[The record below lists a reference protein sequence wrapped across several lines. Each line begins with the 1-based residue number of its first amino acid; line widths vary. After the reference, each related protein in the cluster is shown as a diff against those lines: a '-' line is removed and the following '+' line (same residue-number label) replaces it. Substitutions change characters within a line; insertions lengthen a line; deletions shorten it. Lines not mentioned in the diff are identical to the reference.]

1 MMRLGLIAD
10 IHADA
15 DALKLALDQLAQ
27 KQVDQIICAGDV
39 IGKGRQAELAVEII
53 RSREIPTVCGNH
65 DADAA
70 EYQRMRMPPQFAK
83 AAPLSE
89 ESLVYLKALPS
100 TLRFEWEGKRLLM
113 AHGTP
118 NDCYEY
124 AFFDN
129 SVEFYQRMVKQAEAD
144 VIILGHTHEPM
155 LIRCKGTTIINP
167 GSVCGKI
174 GHGSMSYG
182 ILTLPE
188 ITLEVFGVW
197 DEQSVWYPS
206 VEFK

>member
-1 MMRLGLIAD
+1 MRIGLISD

-15 DALKLALDQLAQ
+15 DALKLALDQLAGHG
-27 KQVDQIICAGDV
+27 VDQIICGGDI
-39 IGKGRQAELAVEII
+39 IGKGRQPDLAVEII
-53 RSREIPTVCGNH
+53 RARAIPTVVGNH
-65 DADAA
+65 DADAEA
-70 EYQRMRMPPQFAK
+70 YQHMRMPPQIAK
-83 AAPLSE
+83 TSPLSDDA
-89 ESLVYLKALPS
+89 LAYLKQLPG
-100 TLRFEWEGKRLLM
+100 TLRFEWAGKRILL

-129 SVEFYQRMVKQAEAD
+129 SQEFYYRMVKHADAD

-155 LIRCKGTTIINP
+155 RIKCKNTVIINP
-167 GSVCGKI
+167 GSICGKI

-188 ITLEVFGVW
+188 IQLDVYGVW
-197 DEQSVWYPS
+197 DGQPVWVPS
-206 VEFK
+206 IEFS